1 MAIFVRIP
9 CRALIA
15 VAVAAGDAV
24 DAWDAVWPE
33 RGRLSIVCEIIKN
46 PSNEQVNSNN
56 NNDKKL

>member
-15 VAVAAGDAV
+15 VAVAAG